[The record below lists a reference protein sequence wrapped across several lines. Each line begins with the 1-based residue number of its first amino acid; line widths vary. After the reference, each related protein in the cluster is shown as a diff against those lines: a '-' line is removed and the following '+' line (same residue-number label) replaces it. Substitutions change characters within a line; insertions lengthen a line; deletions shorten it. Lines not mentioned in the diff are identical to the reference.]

1 MRLKLTDM
9 TIAKLPQSAEYKTY
23 WDMLL
28 PAFGI
33 RVGLRSKTFIIVTT
47 KGARIKIGRYPNIS
61 LADARSK
68 ARLLLSGTPTPIIS
82 FGDAVQSYLRAET
95 PKMGRSH
102 AREVERILTK
112 TFGLLDRHSLALVT
126 TQHIVDVLDTLK
138 HTPGQA
144 LHVHTRIKTFFKW
157 AKARHL
163 ITLNPIEELSP
174 PSKPGERDR
183 VLSDKE
189 LIAVYSAAR
198 TVGYP
203 FGHIVRLSIHTG
215 LRRANLAELEWAW
228 ITDDLITIP
237 GSSMKTEVPF
247 LLPNFVQD
255 ILTETPPGGRF
266 VFPSEAGTPFSA
278 FSKNKKKL
286 DAIAGVADWNLHDCR
301 RTFRTNL
308 SRWQCCTSETA
319 ELLLAHQVGSKIRR
333 IYDRYDR
340 LPEKR
345 EAMER
350 YTERLQTIIA

>member
-1 MRLKLTDM
+1 
-9 TIAKLPQSAEYKTY
+9 
-23 WDMLL
+23 MLL
-28 PAFGI
+28 PAFGV

-82 FGDAVQSYLRAET
+82 FSDAVQSYLRAET

-126 TQHIVDVLDTLK
+126 TQRIVDVLDTLK
-138 HTPGQA
+138 HTPGQGAPRPHSDKDVFQMGQSQAPDHAQSDRRAIPA
-144 LHVHTRIKTFFKW
+144 LKTR
-157 AKARHL
+157 
-163 ITLNPIEELSP
+163 
-174 PSKPGERDR
+174 ERDR

-189 LIAVYSAAR
+189 LIAIYSAAI

-203 FGHIVRLSIHTG
+203 FGHIVRLAIHTG

-237 GSSMKTEVPF
+237 GSSMKSEVPF

-255 ILTETPPGGRF
+255 ILAETPRGGRY

-286 DAIAGVADWNLHDCR
+286 DAIAEVADW
-301 RTFRTNL
+301 T
-308 SRWQCCTSETA
+308 
-319 ELLLAHQVGSKIRR
+319 
-333 IYDRYDR
+333 
-340 LPEKR
+340 
-345 EAMER
+345 
-350 YTERLQTIIA
+350 